1 MTNIDPRWLLF
12 WGFGLCWFLDAVSV
26 ELLKYA
32 KLSRSK
38 ALLGLTTHLASFGQ
52 GVIFVYLLFSL
63 R

>member
-1 MTNIDPRWLLF
+1 MCWLI
-12 WGFGLCWFLDAVSV
+12 DAVGV

-38 ALLGLTTHLASFGQ
+38 AMLGLLTHFASFGQ
-52 GVIFVYLLFSL
+52 GVLFVYLLFLL

>member
-1 MTNIDPRWLLF
+1 MADLDPRWLLL
-12 WGFGLCWFLDAVSV
+12 WGFALCWLIDAVGV

-38 ALLGLTTHLASFGQ
+38 AMLGLLTHFASFGQ
-52 GVIFVYLLFSL
+52 GVLFVYLLFLL